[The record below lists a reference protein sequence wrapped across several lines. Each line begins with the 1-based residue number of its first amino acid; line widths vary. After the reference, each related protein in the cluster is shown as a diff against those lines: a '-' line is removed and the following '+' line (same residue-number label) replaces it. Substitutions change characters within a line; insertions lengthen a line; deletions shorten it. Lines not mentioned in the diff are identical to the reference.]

1 MHGCPAVGP
10 SAGGTR
16 YFPDVRL
23 GHHPYF
29 EEARMPSYLS
39 PGVYME
45 EVSAGAKPIEAVG
58 TATAAFVGFTEKGP
72 VNQPVLVTSWP
83 QYTREFGEFVDGA
96 YLPLAMF
103 NYFLNGGGNA
113 YVVRV
118 GADDDGE
125 DGGAPSAN
133 GHRKVADGG
142 TSSPPG
148 LVRPAVA
155 QLSGAEGGPSLTV
168 RSQAPAEEATGLS
181 VRVSPAS
188 EGGEGTFK
196 LEVVSGDDVVETYD
210 NVGVKRGSGN
220 V

>member
-39 PGVYME
+39 PGVFME

-72 VNQPVLVTSWP
+72 VNRPTLVTSWP

-103 NYFLNGGGNA
+103 NYFMNGGGNA

-118 GADDDGE
+118 GAEDEDEDDSSSSN
-125 DGGAPSAN
+125 GGGKKAPAALS
-133 GHRKVADGG
+133 R
-142 TSSPPG
+142 T
-148 LVRPAVA
+148 AVA
-155 QLSGAEGGPSLTV
+155 QLDGVEGRPSLTV
-168 RSQAPAEEATGLS
+168 RSQAPAEEAPGLS
-181 VRVSPAS
+181 VRV
-188 EGGEGTFK
+188 
-196 LEVVSGDDVVETYD
+196 
-210 NVGVKRGSGN
+210 
-220 V
+220 